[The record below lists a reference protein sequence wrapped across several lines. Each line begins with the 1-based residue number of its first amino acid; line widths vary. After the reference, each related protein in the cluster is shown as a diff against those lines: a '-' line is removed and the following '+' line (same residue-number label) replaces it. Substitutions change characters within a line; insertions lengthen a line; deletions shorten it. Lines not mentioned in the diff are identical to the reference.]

1 MPRDACVRI
10 VIVVD
15 GFVVGFVGRLRPI
28 GGRVRRVVVRLGGG
42 ERRHGDSGFARA
54 SGLGRGSRSR
64 PMGFVPVVCDE
75 RAVYRP
81 NLPIRRVVL
90 HVFQQQLDQGGGGR
104 ARFHD
109 DWIFVVE
116 ADRLS
121 GRQAHIALPRR
132 LDVRQLGVSL
142 RQRAP
147 QDMRAVRMK
156 GSNARVAVIQ
166 LSHLAFAREA
176 VVVIVFPDAVDRPV
190 FGHLS

>member
-10 VIVVD
+10 VLFVD

-54 SGLGRGSRSR
+54 SGLGRRSR

-104 ARFHD
+104 ACAHD
-109 DWIFVVE
+109 DGIFVVE

-132 LDVRQLGVSL
+132 LDVRQLGVSI

-166 LSHLAFAREA
+166 ISHLAFAHEA
-176 VVVIVFPDAVDRPV
+176 VVVIVLPDAVDRPV